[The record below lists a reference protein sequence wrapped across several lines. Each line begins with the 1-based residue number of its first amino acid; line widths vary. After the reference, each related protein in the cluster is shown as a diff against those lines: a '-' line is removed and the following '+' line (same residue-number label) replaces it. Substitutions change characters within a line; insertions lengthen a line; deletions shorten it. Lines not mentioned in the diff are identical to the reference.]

1 MKKKDIILIGAILI
15 VAILLL
21 GIWALTREEGAY
33 VAVRVDGEEVARYNL
48 AEDGEY
54 MLNGGTNVLRIEDGE
69 AYMVEANCP
78 ALGSTRCTN
87 QGRIRYTHQSI
98 YCEYN
103 NVFVVVYGSEK
114 ADVEIVV
121 G

>member
-1 MKKKDIILIGAILI
+1 MKKRDIILISAILI
-15 VAILLL
+15 TALLLL
-21 GIWALTREEGAY
+21 GIWALTREKGAF
-33 VAVRVDGEEVARYNL
+33 VIVRVEGEEVARYNI

-54 MLNGGTNVLRIEDGE
+54 ILNGGTNILRIENGE

-87 QGRIRYTHQSI
+87 QGRIKYTHQSI

-103 NVFVVVYGSEK
+103 NVFVVVYGAEK
-114 ADVEIVV
+114 SDVEIVV
-121 G
+121 D